1 MWVLANSDYVSVR
14 TNKRII
20 TEGKQYE
27 VMKKH
32 ARTNE
37 YTLRSDNNKVCV
49 LPQSLFDMVG

>member
-1 MWVLANSDYVSVR
+1 MWVLANSDYVSTR

-27 VMKKH
+27 EMKKH
-32 ARTNE
+32 SRTNE

-49 LPQSLFDMVG
+49 LPQSLFDAVK

>member
-1 MWVLANSDYVSVR
+1 MWVLANSDYVSTR

-32 ARTNE
+32 SRTNE

-49 LPQSLFDMVG
+49 LPQSLFDAVK